1 MIHIITPR
9 ATTKE
14 SNAKKYSRKAKKRGL
29 EMEYSKYIYLT

>member
-14 SNAKKYSRKAKKRGL
+14 SNAKYSRKAKRGL
-29 EMEYSKYIYLT
+29 EMEYSKYIHLT

>member
-14 SNAKKYSRKAKKRGL
+14 SNAKKYSRKAKRGL